1 MKIAF
6 EKKYF
11 LKIFSKRGLF
21 ICWGFFC
28 IIFITNQQ
36 LFLRLKTY
44 FFFTLLQPCGISLLT
59 NLKRSFCLLKKN
71 HTYLINVS
79 LTTKGHFIHRTYSNS
94 MQIVGNINIYYY
106 YIALPIYSIMYVYL
120 ILEVE
125 MMIYVIR

>member
-21 ICWGFFC
+21 ICWVFFC

-94 MQIVGNINIYYY
+94 MQIVGNINIYFIILPYLFTVLCT
-106 YIALPIYSIMYVYL
+106 YI
-120 ILEVE
+120 
-125 MMIYVIR
+125 

>member
-21 ICWGFFC
+21 ICWIFLHHIHDKST
-28 IIFITNQQ
+28 IIFMVKN
-36 LFLRLKTY
+36 L
-44 FFFTLLQPCGISLLT
+44 FFTLLEPYGISLLT

-106 YIALPIYSIMYVYL
+106 ITLPIYSIMYVY
-120 ILEVE
+120 I
-125 MMIYVIR
+125 

>member
-21 ICWGFFC
+21 ICWGFFLHHIHNKST
-28 IIFITNQQ
+28 IIFMVKN
-36 LFLRLKTY
+36 L
-44 FFFTLLQPCGISLLT
+44 FFTLLQPYGISLLT

-106 YIALPIYSIMYVYL
+106 ITLPIYNILYVYL

-125 MMIYVIR
+125 MMIYVLN

>member
-21 ICWGFFC
+21 ICWVFFLHHIHNKST
-28 IIFITNQQ
+28 IIFKVKN
-36 LFLRLKTY
+36 LF
-44 FFFTLLQPCGISLLT
+44 FFFTLLQPYGISLLT

-94 MQIVGNINIYYY
+94 MQIVGNTYQHILLYSSYSYYGN
-106 YIALPIYSIMYVYL
+106 S
-120 ILEVE
+120 
-125 MMIYVIR
+125 